1 MPGMLRINVLDDMT
15 KDALDA
21 LYHRAE
27 SDIHELAGVV
37 RPVLEDVR
45 TRGAAAVL
53 KYAREF
59 DGADMKKSQL
69 KVTRAE
75 FDAAQRK
82 VSKKV
87 RAAIEKAVSNVRLYH
102 ERQMPDA
109 LVMTEVEPGVYAG
122 EKITAIASCG
132 LYVPRGKGSFPS
144 VMVMLG
150 VPAVVAGVE
159 DLCVVSPPDK
169 DGGADPAT
177 LVAAHTCGIERV
189 YKVGGVQ
196 AVAALAYGAAPV
208 PRMDKIIGPGNPYV
222 SAAKRL
228 LFGTVDV
235 GLPAGPSESIILAD
249 ETTDPHIAALD
260 LLIEAEHGPDSCALL
275 VTDCEKLARDVA
287 RRAEG
292 LVKKLPEPRR
302 SFCKSGF
309 GNYGGIVLTNNLE
322 QSIAFTNRFAPE
334 HLEIL
339 VAEPFAALAKIKH
352 AGEILVGPHTPITA
366 GNFCL
371 GIDAILPTGGFART
385 YSGVSVYDFLK
396 RASVG
401 YVTEQGL
408 ASLGPAAATLAE
420 YEGFPAH
427 ARAVRNRNKK

>member
-1 MPGMLRINVLDDMT
+1 MLTIRVLDR
-15 KDALDA
+15 LDREE
-21 LYHRAE
+21 LRSLFHRAE
-27 SDIHELAGVV
+27 TDIHGLADVV
-37 RPVLEDVR
+37 RPVLDDVR
-45 TRGAAAVL
+45 MRGVRAVL

-59 DGADMKKSQL
+59 DGADMTKAQL
-69 KVTRAE
+69 AVSRREFEEAEGKVG
-75 FDAAQRK
+75 RK
-82 VSKKV
+82 VRDAIARAV
-87 RAAIEKAVSNVRLYH
+87 RNVRLYH

-122 EKITAIASCG
+122 EKITPIASCG

-159 DLCVVSPPDK
+159 DLCVVSPPDRN
-169 DGGADPAT
+169 GMADPAT
-177 LVAAHTCGIERV
+177 LVAARACGISRV

-196 AVAALAYGAAPV
+196 AVAALAYGASPV

-228 LFGTVDV
+228 LFGVVDV
-235 GLPAGPSESIILAD
+235 GVPAGPSESIILAD
-249 ETTDPHIAALD
+249 ETTDPRIAALD

-275 VTDCEKLARDVA
+275 VTDCEPVAREVV
-287 RRAEG
+287 RRAEA

-302 SFCKSGF
+302 SFCISGF
-309 GNYGGIVLTNNLE
+309 KKYGGVVLTSGRA
-322 QSIAFTNRFAPE
+322 QSIEFTNRFAPE

-339 VAEPFAALAKIKH
+339 VAEPFAALGQIKH
-352 AGEILVGPHTPITA
+352 AGEILIGPHTPITT

-385 YSGVSVYDFLK
+385 FSGVSVYDFLK

-401 YVTEQGL
+401 FVTEQGL
-408 ASLGPAAATLAE
+408 ESIGPPAATLAE

-427 ARAVRNRNKK
+427 ARAVLDRKLK

>member
-1 MPGMLRINVLDDMT
+1 MLTINVLENMT
-15 KDALDA
+15 REDKQRLF
-21 LYHRAE
+21 HRAE
-27 SDIHELAGVV
+27 TDIHGLAEVV
-37 RPVLEDVR
+37 RPVLDDVR
-45 TRGAAAVL
+45 ARGVRAVL
-53 KYAREF
+53 KYAKEF
-59 DGADMKKSQL
+59 DGADMAKSQL
-69 KVTRAE
+69 KVTKAE
-75 FDAAQRK
+75 FDAAESK

-87 RAAIEKAVSNVRLYH
+87 RDAIGKAVRNVRLYH

-109 LVMTEVEPGVYAG
+109 FVMTEVEPGVYAG

-150 VPAVVAGVE
+150 VPAVVAGVR
-159 DLCVVSPPDK
+159 DLCMVSPPDK
-169 DGGADPAT
+169 DGLADPAT
-177 LVAAHTCGIERV
+177 LVAARACGVERV

-196 AVAALAYGAAPV
+196 AVAALAFGAAPI

-235 GLPAGPSESIILAD
+235 GVPAGPSESIILAD
-249 ETTDPHIAALD
+249 ETTDPRIAALD

-275 VTDCEKLARDVA
+275 VTHSARLAADVA
-287 RRAEG
+287 KRAEA
-292 LVKKLPEPRR
+292 LVRKLPEPRR
-302 SFCKSGF
+302 SFCMSGF
-309 GNYGGIVLTNNLE
+309 GKYGGVVLTRSR
-322 QSIAFTNRFAPE
+322 QASIEFTNLFAPE

-339 VAEPFAALAKIKH
+339 VQEPFAALAEIQH
-352 AGEILVGPHTPITA
+352 AGEILVGPHTPITT

-408 ASLGPAAATLAE
+408 KSLGPPAATLAE

-427 ARAVRNRNKK
+427 ARAVRDRNKK